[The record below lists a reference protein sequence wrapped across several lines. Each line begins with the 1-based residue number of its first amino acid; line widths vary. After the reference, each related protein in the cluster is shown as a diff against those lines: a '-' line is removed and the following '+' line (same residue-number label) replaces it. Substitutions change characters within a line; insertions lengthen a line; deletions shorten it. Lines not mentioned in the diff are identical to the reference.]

1 MGAGTPIRAAQ
12 YVRMSTE
19 DQVYS
24 TINQKAA
31 IADYADSHGFEV
43 VRTYADEGRSGVQL
57 KGRAALQELLA
68 DVFGGRPGYNA
79 ILVYDVSRWGRF
91 QDLDEAGHL
100 EFLCRRA
107 GVPIHYCAEQFG
119 NDGTLSSAIMK
130 SLKRAMAGEYSREL
144 SAKTFA
150 GQSHLVTLGYKMGGK
165 AGYGLRRMLVDKDG
179 KPKMILNDGEQKNIT
194 TDRVILV
201 PGPAAEV
208 AVVRRIFD
216 LAAQGLNYQA
226 IAEALN
232 RDGIAAPEAEK
243 WCNGSIRAMLKA
255 ERYIGAN
262 VYNKRSTKLGGAFTY
277 NPEAEWVRCDGAF
290 EPIISRET
298 FDAIRNQ
305 KRYLRP
311 TYTDRQILDHLRGI
325 LDKHG
330 RLTRE
335 LIDAARPPAA
345 KTIRER
351 FGTMHA
357 AYARVGYDP
366 WTRALFGDAG
376 RSIDAFGDEAEAA
389 LKAKG
394 HRVERTKISKLL
406 TMDGKVVIAPRLYP
420 RQPSGWWRMKFA
432 RKQDVDLVLAGLMDG
447 DTRRYTFL
455 YPVERF
461 LRSHPVEISGN
472 REHNAK
478 YRLPDLSWLPDMVQ
492 WIMK

>member
-79 ILVYDVSRWGRF
+79 ILCYDVSRFGRF

-179 KPKMILNDGEQKNIT
+179 KPKMILEDGEQKNIT

-201 PGPAAEV
+201 PGPPGEV

-243 WCNGSIRAMLKA
+243 WCNGSIRAMVKA

-335 LIDAARPPAA
+335 LIDAPQPA
-345 KTIRER
+345 
-351 FGTMHA
+351 
-357 AYARVGYDP
+357 Y
-366 WTRALFGDAG
+366 
-376 RSIDAFGDEAEAA
+376 
-389 LKAKG
+389 
-394 HRVERTKISKLL
+394 
-406 TMDGKVVIAPRLYP
+406 
-420 RQPSGWWRMKFA
+420 
-432 RKQDVDLVLAGLMDG
+432 
-447 DTRRYTFL
+447 
-455 YPVERF
+455 
-461 LRSHPVEISGN
+461 
-472 REHNAK
+472 
-478 YRLPDLSWLPDMVQ
+478 
-492 WIMK
+492 